1 VSPTPAIPLTPPVT
15 ERLAVLHYDVD
26 EEESHIEVDQEA
38 ARRTGAGPL
47 LVRVCPAHVYELA
60 PDGAVTVT
68 AAACL
73 ECGTCL
79 AVAPP
84 GVLRWH
90 HPRGGFGV
98 TYREG

>member
-1 VSPTPAIPLTPPVT
+1 MPLLGSVP
-15 ERLAVLHYDVD
+15 ERLAANHYDVD
-26 EEESHIEVDQEA
+26 EEESHIEVDQDA
-38 ARRTGAGPL
+38 ARRTQAGPL
-47 LVRVCPAHVYELA
+47 LERVCAARVYTSQ
-60 PDGAVTVT
+60 PDGSVLVQ

-90 HPRGGFGV
+90 YPRGGFGIAF
-98 TYREG
+98 REG